1 MVKNQRKFFFL
12 IQALYDIVSVFI
24 AFLLCCYL
32 SALFS
37 EVPHSFPDSAIFH
50 QTFFNL
56 IYFNFKAHFTLFLYF
71 IFLPVLSSYLTR
83 NVRYN
88 IYIGIGRVSF
98 KLFFAFTILG
108 CICNLSALF
117 FSSPFSN
124 LFFCNS
130 MIVLSGLL
138 FILNRYFFELIIKH
152 KPDNSNLIKHIL
164 IAGIGKEAAESAGTI
179 KDHPE
184 WGIRVIGFISPE
196 EKWDGKSIDNIPVI
210 GNINDLPYLMDN
222 HVIDGL
228 LYTED
233 TGMVKN
239 REFLKLRCEVEGIE
253 FSDFSNFFKSTLTV
267 SDKFSLNSISEILFI
282 KRAIDHIAATV
293 FIIIF
298 LPFWII
304 IPILIK
310 IDSSGPVF
318 FRQKRVGKNGRAF
331 TMYKFRSMVENAENM
346 QNDII
351 HLNEMDGPA
360 FKIKEDPRQTGVGK
374 FLRNTS
380 IDELPQLLNV
390 FKGDISL
397 VGPRPPIRE
406 EVEQYRPWEKKRLS
420 VIQGISCLWQISGRN
435 EIKFDEWMKLD
446 LMYVENRSL
455 ALDFI
460 IMLKTISAVLSR
472 KGAR

>member
-1 MVKNQRKFFFL
+1 
-12 IQALYDIVSVFI
+12 
-24 AFLLCCYL
+24 
-32 SALFS
+32 
-37 EVPHSFPDSAIFH
+37 
-50 QTFFNL
+50 
-56 IYFNFKAHFTLFLYF
+56 
-71 IFLPVLSSYLTR
+71 
-83 NVRYN
+83 
-88 IYIGIGRVSF
+88 
-98 KLFFAFTILG
+98 
-108 CICNLSALF
+108 
-117 FSSPFSN
+117 
-124 LFFCNS
+124 
-130 MIVLSGLL
+130 VLSGFL

-179 KDHPE
+179 KDHLE

-253 FSDFSNFFKSTLTV
+253 FSDFSNFFKSTPTE
-267 SDKFSLNSISEILFI
+267 SDKFSLNSISEMLFI
-282 KRAIDHIAATV
+282 KRTVDRIASTL

-310 IDSSGPVF
+310 IDSPGPVF
-318 FRQKRVGKNGRAF
+318 FRQKRVGKNGRVF

-346 QNDII
+346 QNDIM

-446 LMYVENRSL
+446 LMYIENRSL